1 MFTALRLG
9 GAVHR
14 LLVWDRVQSTE
25 TLLRKSHDECCF
37 KGVRILNRNV
47 SSRTSE

>member
-1 MFTALRLG
+1 
-9 GAVHR
+9 
-14 LLVWDRVQSTE
+14 
-25 TLLRKSHDECCF
+25 LRKSHDECCF